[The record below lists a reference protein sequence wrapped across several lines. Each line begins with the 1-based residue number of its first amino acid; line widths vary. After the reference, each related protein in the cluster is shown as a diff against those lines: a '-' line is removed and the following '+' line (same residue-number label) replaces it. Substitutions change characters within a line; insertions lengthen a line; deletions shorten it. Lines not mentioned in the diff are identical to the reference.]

1 MKILIYRIQKEYY
14 YFMILIN
21 LRQSKMSAFFINSA
35 PFELLALGSI
45 MY

>member
-14 YFMILIN
+14 YFMILN
-21 LRQSKMSAFFINSA
+21 LRQSKMSASA

>member
-14 YFMILIN
+14 YFMILN
-21 LRQSKMSAFFINSA
+21 LRQSIMSAFFINSA
-35 PFELLALGSI
+35 PFELLALGST

>member
-14 YFMILIN
+14 YFMILN